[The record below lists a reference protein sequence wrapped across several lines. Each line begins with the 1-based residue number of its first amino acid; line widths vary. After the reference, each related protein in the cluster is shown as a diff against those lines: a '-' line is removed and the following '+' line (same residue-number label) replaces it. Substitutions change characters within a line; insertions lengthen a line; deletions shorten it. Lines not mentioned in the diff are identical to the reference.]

1 MCMTQIGMGQIGSLM
16 EDDFNMNGDDSVQLL
31 VVAHTVTNAQAI
43 IMALLEEHFVSQLC
57 SIAPANADAERQTR
71 SSELQHNQQ
80 LDVPLSNDSLLTE
93 GNDASS
99 FDES

>member
-1 MCMTQIGMGQIGSLM
+1 MRRPISDVDFDDGQPQGS
-16 EDDFNMNGDDSVQLL
+16 SQATITAQ
-31 VVAHTVTNAQAI
+31 VV
-43 IMALLEEHFVSQLC
+43 EEHFISQLR
-57 SIAPANADAERQTR
+57 SIAPANTHAERQTQ
-71 SSELQHNQQ
+71 SSGLQHNQQ

>member
-31 VVAHTVTNAQAI
+31 VAAHAVNNAQTI

-57 SIAPANADAERQTR
+57 SIVPANAHAERANP
-71 SSELQHNQQ
+71 ELRT
-80 LDVPLSNDSLLTE
+80 S
-93 GNDASS
+93 A
-99 FDES
+99 